1 VNNEPDSGQALHH
14 RYICLPIDEA
24 RWIQHTLHD
33 AAQLI
38 TWRHE
43 PRHLHHDLNLHARR
57 LQASLD
63 HRATHTH
70 TDKDPCP

>member
-1 VNNEPDSGQALHH
+1 VNDEPDSGQASHP
-14 RYICLPIDEA
+14 YICLPIEEA
-24 RWIQHTLHD
+24 RWIQHTLDD

-57 LQASLD
+57 LQQSLD
-63 HRATHTH
+63 HRACLTH
-70 TDKDPCP
+70 TDKDPRP